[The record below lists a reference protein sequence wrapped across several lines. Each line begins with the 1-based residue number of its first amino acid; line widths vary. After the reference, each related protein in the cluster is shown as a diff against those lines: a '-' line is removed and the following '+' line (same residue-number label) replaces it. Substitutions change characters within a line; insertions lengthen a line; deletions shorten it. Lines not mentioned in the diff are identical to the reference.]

1 MNRRIIFVMLTCA
14 LAGCGADVAS
24 TAATEAALDAQQ
36 AKQGQQLEGR
46 VRVQL
51 NAAMQTEQQRLRQ
64 AEQAAGE

>member
-1 MNRRIIFVMLTCA
+1 MSRYIAFLLLTLA

-24 TAATEAALDAQQ
+24 TAATEAALEAQQ
-36 AKQGQQLEGR
+36 AKQAQQLEGR
-46 VRVQL
+46 VRGQL

>member
-1 MNRRIIFVMLTCA
+1 MNRRILFVMLTFA

-46 VRVQL
+46 VRGQL